1 MIVCEANGEIRV
13 SFNFYQHQ
21 SRSEFANNKM
31 RIRKIDQ
38 NAFWL
43 KSTLCYFY
51 SFHLFIFRWKR
62 LEEESKKTFFVKSD
76 EIRIQKNLI
85 TLNEIEVQIRLNQI
99 ESEHRFNVVN
109 RHAYDLYNCVERF
122 LEVQQSIVKLSRV

>member
-43 KSTLCYFY
+43 KKAPYVNFI
-51 SFHLFIFRWKR
+51 LFICSFSGGRGWRKKVR
-62 LEEESKKTFFVKSD
+62 KLFSSNQMKSESRK
-76 EIRIQKNLI
+76 
-85 TLNEIEVQIRLNQI
+85 I
-99 ESEHRFNVVN
+99 ESH
-109 RHAYDLYNCVERF
+109 
-122 LEVQQSIVKLSRV
+122 

>member
-76 EIRIQKNLI
+76 EI
-85 TLNEIEVQIRLNQI
+85 TLNEIEVQIRLNQ
-99 ESEHRFNVVN
+99 ST
-109 RHAYDLYNCVERF
+109 DLTW
-122 LEVQQSIVKLSRV
+122 LIVMHMTCTIVLKDFWRSNNQLSN